1 MTPDKAKAAARAA
14 LAKLRASDP
23 LLAFK
28 PSVNQEAFLK
38 SKALFRL
45 IIGGNRSGK
54 TTTALADLAMR
65 ARGIHPHHKW
75 FGPIRVFC
83 FTVGRSQAATV
94 TGRKLFEKSEF
105 PGEIGQFPMIP
116 ASEMDG
122 PVGSVTYGG
131 TSIPLFA
138 KLKNGSEFHFG
149 WAGQAEAAKRFQG
162 GQWDYVHFDESS
174 CEGQLLVEA
183 HARTMDARA
192 DASRPGAGGIVW
204 SATGTEAD
212 ANFERFHRSCEDK
225 DEGHALFRIGR
236 DENPAISKKVRDQFA
251 SVLTAAE
258 SRIRNDGTATA
269 ASELAIYGRQWSDA
283 RHMRASDYVPKA
295 TDNLWACYDPGGAG
309 SSGHN
314 TGILLCAVGAT
325 NPRKLRHWAFILQTR
340 LTLDDEV
347 DMLRE
352 KLKGRPL
359 ECFVYDIAAHKTEK
373 SGLSVKNQ
381 LREKME
387 AAGIVIHQGMV
398 AGRNRHI
405 DGIKIVREYL
415 DPAPWQRSVEP
426 LIEFSPSD
434 DSGGQIIRAQ
444 MRSYRSHEAGKFQ
457 GAGGVVKKD
466 DEAPDCVRYLCTVRP
481 MYNPEHP
488 CGFPR
493 SANGSEE
500 DHIVSVMRA
509 RSAAIAA
516 RSGAGK
522 NRALTV
528 SLW

>member
-1 MTPDKAKAAARAA
+1 MTPDKAKAA
-14 LAKLRASDP
+14 LEKLKASDP
-23 LLAFK
+23 LLALK
-28 PSVNQEAFLK
+28 TSPTQAAFLK

-54 TTTALADLAMR
+54 TTIALADLAMR
-65 ARGIHPHHKW
+65 ARGIHPTAKW
-75 FGPIRVFC
+75 FGPIRIFC

-105 PGEIGQFPMIP
+105 PGALGQFPMIP
-116 ASEMDG
+116 ANEMAG
-122 PVGSVTYGG
+122 PVGTVTYGG
-131 TSIPLFA
+131 TQIPMTA

-162 GQWDYVHFDESS
+162 GQWDWVHFDESS
-174 CEGQLLVEA
+174 CEGKLLAEA
-183 HARTMDARA
+183 YARTMDARS
-192 DASRPGAGGIVW
+192 DATRPGSGGIIW

-212 ANFERFHRSCEDK
+212 ENFERFHRSCQDKSEDHGIFK
-225 DEGHALFRIGR
+225 IGR

-258 SRIRNDGTATA
+258 SRIRNDGTSTA
-269 ASELAIYGRQWSDA
+269 ASELAIYGRQWQDS
-283 RHMRASDYVPKA
+283 RHMRVSDYTPGP

-314 TGILLCAVGAT
+314 TGILLCAINAQ
-325 NPRKLRHWAFILQTR
+325 NPRKLRHFDFILQTR

-359 ECFVYDIAAHKTEK
+359 EGFVYDIAAHKTEK

-381 LREKME
+381 LVAKME
-387 AAGIVIHQGMV
+387 LAGIVIHRGMIP
-398 AGRNRHI
+398 GRNRHI

-415 DPAPWQRSVEP
+415 DPAPWQRNVEP

-434 DSGGQIIRAQ
+434 ASGGQVIRAQ
-444 MRSYRSHEAGKFQ
+444 MRAYRSHEAGKYQ

-466 DEAPDCVRYLCTVRP
+466 DEAPDCVRYLCTIRP
-481 MYNPEHP
+481 AYNPEHP
-488 CGFPR
+488 CGYAR
-493 SANGSEE
+493 SSNGASEE
-500 DHIVSVMRA
+500 DHVAAIIRA
-509 RSAAIAA
+509 RSAAVAA
-516 RSGAGK
+516 RANARARGTGAI
-522 NRALTV
+522 